1 MKILIMAGGKGTRLW
16 PLSRNQKP
24 KQFQKLISD
33 RTLLQDTFSRLKEAV
48 KNNDDIYVATNERYY
63 DEVRE
68 ELPGLKK
75 ENIIKEPANR
85 DTASCIALACAI
97 IGKEFPNETLVVLPS
112 DHLIKKT
119 KNLVKAINDADKFL
133 ENNPNTLLTLA
144 IIPASPDTGFG
155 YIQKEGV
162 LATVNKTKIY
172 SVKRFVEKP
181 DARHAKIFIKSGNY
195 FWNAGIYIGK
205 TKNLIEQYKNYIP
218 DTYKRLKEL
227 QGAFG
232 TKEFDGMLTREYCKM
247 DKISFDYGISE
258 NVKNF
263 GVIPADLGWS
273 DIGSWAVL
281 KDSLTGKN
289 NKNFVKAAHL
299 DIGSKDILVYGSPKK
314 LIATVGL
321 KGLIIVDTDDVILI
335 CNKSQSQDVKK
346 IVGILEKTNWEKHL

>member
-63 DEVRE
+63 DEVAE
-68 ELPGLKK
+68 ELPGLRK

-205 TKNLIEQYKNYIP
+205 IKNLIEQYKNYIP
-218 DTYKRLKEL
+218 DTYKRIREL
-227 QGAFG
+227 QDAYG
-232 TKEFDGMLTREYCKM
+232 TKEFDSMLTREYCRM

-346 IVGILEKTNWEKHL
+346 IVGMLEKTNGEKHL

>member
-16 PLSRNQKP
+16 PLSREQKP

-33 RTLLQDTFSRLKEAV
+33 RTLLQDTFARLKEAV
-48 KNNDDIYVATNERYY
+48 SDSADIYVATNERYY
-63 DEVRE
+63 DEVIK
-68 ELPGLKK
+68 ELPSLQK

-85 DTASCIALACAI
+85 DTASCIALACAV
-97 IGKEFPNETLVVLPS
+97 IGKKYPNETLAVLPS

-119 KNLVKAINDADKFL
+119 KNLVKAIQDADKFL
-133 ENNPNTLLTLA
+133 EKNPETLLTLA

-155 YIQKEGV
+155 YIQKDALLSSE
-162 LATVNKTKIY
+162 NKTKIY

-181 DARHAKIFIKSGNY
+181 DSRRAKEFIKSGAY

-205 TKNLIEQYKNYIP
+205 IANLIEQYKNYIP
-218 DTYKRLKEL
+218 DTYRRIEKL
-227 QGAFG
+227 QGAVG
-232 TKEFDGMLTREYCKM
+232 TKEFDSILTREYCKM

-281 KDSLTGKN
+281 KDALTGKN

-299 DIGSKDILVYGSPKK
+299 DIGSKDLLVYGSPKK

-321 KGLIIVDTDDVILI
+321 KGLVIVDTDDVILI

-346 IVGILEKTNWEKHL
+346 IIKMLEKTNGEKHL